1 MKNPLTRLLRGQAD
15 RLAEFAT
22 SQRCRSLI
30 SDLVVDPAIPFKAK
44 LDRVDDWLQI
54 LYRRD
59 LFNGTVLIAK
69 DGEIRFERHYGYA
82 DLDGSVALTSHSSF
96 SLASLSKQFTAMGM
110 MLLAHKGRLALDDA
124 VAAYLPELAGYRGV
138 TIRHMLHHTSGLPD
152 YMELA
157 EQYGDGKAVITAPGV
172 VALLERYRPPSVFRP
187 GEQFEYSNTGYA
199 LLEEILT
206 RVSGAS
212 YPDFMRAEIFDPL
225 GMDDSAAFN
234 LASKECTLR
243 SRVFGLRRTY
253 AGFGRKVSCD
263 LNYLDGVY
271 GDGGIYASAGDL
283 ARWDT
288 ALRNGA
294 LIPAEIYQQAYVSGR
309 LNNGA
314 ATGYG
319 FGWGIESS
327 GVVAHWGNWQ
337 GFTTYIRRD
346 LDSNSLLVVLSN
358 LAPMACVDAI
368 SMQLRGFVADAGW
381 H

>member
-1 MKNPLTRLLRGQAD
+1 MKNSLSRLLREPAD
-15 RLAEFAT
+15 RFAEFVTA
-22 SQRCRSLI
+22 QRCRSLI
-30 SDLVVDPAIPFKAK
+30 SDLVVDPAIPFKAN
-44 LDRVDDWLQI
+44 LDRVDDWLQT
-54 LYRRD
+54 LYRREI
-59 LFNGTVLIAK
+59 FNGTVLIVE
-69 DGEIRFERHYGYA
+69 DGEICFERHYGYA
-82 DLDGSVALTSHSSF
+82 DLDGTVPLTSHSSF
-96 SLASLSKQFTAMGM
+96 SLASLSKQFTAMAI
-110 MLLAHKGRLALDDA
+110 MLLAHRGRLALDDA
-124 VAAYLPELAGYRGV
+124 VAVYLPELAGYGGV
-138 TIRHMLHHTSGLPD
+138 TIRQMLHHTSGLPD

-157 EQYGDGKAVITAPGV
+157 AEYCDGGTVITAPGV
-172 VALLERYRPPSVFRP
+172 VALLERYRPSSLFRP
-187 GEQFEYSNTGYA
+187 GEEFEYGNTGYA

-212 YPDFMRAEIFDPL
+212 YPEFMKTEIFGPL

-234 LASKECTLR
+234 LASKQCPLR

-253 AGFGRKVSCD
+253 AGFGKKVSCD

-271 GDGGIYASAGDL
+271 GDGGIYASARDL
-283 ARWDT
+283 ARWD
-288 ALRNGA
+288 AGLRSGA

-337 GFTTYIRRD
+337 GFTSYIRRD
-346 LDSNSLLVVLSN
+346 LDRNDLLVVLSN

-368 SMQLRGFVADAGW
+368 SLGLSEFVADPG
-381 H
+381 

>member
-1 MKNPLTRLLRGQAD
+1 MLRGPAD
-15 RLAEFAT
+15 RLAGFAAA
-22 SQRCRSLI
+22 QRCRSLI
-30 SDLVVDPAIPFKAK
+30 SDLVVDPAIPFNAK
-44 LDRVDDWLQI
+44 LDRVDDWLQT

-59 LFNGTVLIAK
+59 VFNGTVLIAE
-69 DGEIRFERHYGYA
+69 DGEICFERHYGYA
-82 DLDGSVALTSHSSF
+82 DLDGTVPLTSHSSF
-96 SLASLSKQFTAMGM
+96 SLASLSKQFTAMAM
-110 MLLAHKGRLALDDA
+110 MLLAHRGRLALDDA
-124 VAAYLPELAGYRGV
+124 VAAFLPELAGYGGV

-157 EQYGDGKAVITAPGV
+157 AEYCDGGTVITAPDV

-187 GEQFEYSNTGYA
+187 GEEFEYSNTGYA

-212 YPDFMRAEIFDPL
+212 YPDFMKTEIFGPL
-225 GMDDSAAFN
+225 GMEDSAAFN
-234 LASKECTLR
+234 LASKQCPLR
-243 SRVFGLRRTY
+243 SRVFGLRGSY
-253 AGFGRKVSCD
+253 AGFGKKVSYD

-271 GDGGIYASAGDL
+271 GDGGIYASARDL
-283 ARWDT
+283 ARWDA
-288 ALRNGA
+288 ALRNGT
-294 LIPAEIYQQAYVSGR
+294 LIPAEIYRQAYLSGR
-309 LNNGA
+309 LHNGA

-346 LDSNSLLVVLSN
+346 LNSNSLLVVLSN

-368 SMQLRGFVADAGW
+368 AEELRGFVEDLG
-381 H
+381 

>member
-1 MKNPLTRLLRGQAD
+1 MKNLLSRLLRGPAD
-15 RLAEFAT
+15 RLAEFAAA
-22 SQRCRSLI
+22 QRCRTLI
-30 SDLVVDPAIPFKAK
+30 SDLVVDPAMPFKAK
-44 LDRVDDWLQI
+44 LDRVDDWLQT
-54 LYRRD
+54 LYRRGV
-59 LFNGTVLIAK
+59 FNGTVLIAEH
-69 DGEIRFERHYGYA
+69 GEIRFERHYGYA
-82 DLDGSVALTSHSSF
+82 DLLRTIPLTSHSSF

-124 VAAYLPELAGYRGV
+124 VAAYLPELAGYGGV
-138 TIRHMLHHTSGLPD
+138 TIRHLLLHTSGLPD
-152 YMELA
+152 YMALA
-157 EQYGDGKAVITAPGV
+157 ERYGDGKAVITARDV
-172 VALLERYRPPSVFRP
+172 VALLERHRPPFEFEP
-187 GEQFEYSNTGYA
+187 GEEFEYSNTGYA
-199 LLEEILT
+199 LLEAILT

-212 YPDFMRAEIFDPL
+212 YPDFMQAEIFGPL

-243 SRVFGLRRTY
+243 SRVFGLRGSY
-253 AGFGRKVSCD
+253 AGFGRKVLCD
-263 LNYLDGVY
+263 LNYMDGVY
-271 GDGGIYASAGDL
+271 GDGGIYASARDL
-283 ARWDT
+283 ARWDA

-294 LIPAEIYQQAYVSGR
+294 LIPVAIYQQAYLSGR

-346 LDSNSLLVVLSN
+346 LNTNSLLVVLSN

-368 SMQLRGFVADAGW
+368 AEELRGFVEDLG
-381 H
+381 